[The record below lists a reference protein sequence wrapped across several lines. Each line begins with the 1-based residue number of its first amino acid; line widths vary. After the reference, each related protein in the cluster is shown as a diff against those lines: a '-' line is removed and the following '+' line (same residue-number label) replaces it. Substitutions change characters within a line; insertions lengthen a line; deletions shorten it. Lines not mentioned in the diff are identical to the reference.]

1 MNQDYV
7 TRLVVG
13 PSISVALGQPAV
25 TTARR
30 REGLR
35 LDGADWVPA
44 ASKQLAADGTQP
56 TGHARRWRSVLSG
69 HAAQYGAAG
78 VTLVLISATCAA
90 LFWPA
95 MPATKPKAD
104 TLPIAPAPQLAGPTA
119 AVTMVPAPYEPA
131 LPLPTAGSPAGQ
143 DGPSGPMP
151 SEAGAIADEAAQA
164 AKPAP
169 VHLEAR
175 APTPTAAAPVVPAP
189 VRAQASQ
196 PVEAARAKPLP
207 PAAPARSDK
216 DKTEKAEKANEDKA
230 VKAVIMDDAPA
241 PKANPTT
248 APKAPAAAAQTSAKP
263 AAPAVVPVATPTA
276 AKPAQARGI
285 GLLAI
290 APDGK
295 SAAFTNPKTRLPEQ
309 FKIGDQLPNG
319 ETVRSIDL
327 KEGRV
332 VTNTKEYGLE

>member
-13 PSISVALGQPAV
+13 PSISVALGQPVA
-25 TTARR
+25 TSARS

-44 ASKQLAADGTQP
+44 GSKQVAADGTQP
-56 TGHARRWRSVLSG
+56 PGHAQRWRSVLSG
-69 HAAQYGAAG
+69 RAAQYGAAG
-78 VTLVLISATCAA
+78 VALVLISVTCAA

-143 DGPSGPMP
+143 GGPSGPMP
-151 SEAGAIADEAAQA
+151 SEAGAIAGEAAQA

-169 VHLEAR
+169 VLLDAR
-175 APTPTAAAPVVPAP
+175 SPTSTAAAPVVPAP

-207 PAAPARSDK
+207 PAAPVRSDK
-216 DKTEKAEKANEDKA
+216 EKAEKANEDKA

-241 PKANPTT
+241 PKASPTP
-248 APKAPAAAAQTSAKP
+248 APKAPAAAQTSAKAAAP
-263 AAPAVVPVATPTA
+263 APAVVPVAAPTA
-276 AKPAQARGI
+276 PKPTQPRGI